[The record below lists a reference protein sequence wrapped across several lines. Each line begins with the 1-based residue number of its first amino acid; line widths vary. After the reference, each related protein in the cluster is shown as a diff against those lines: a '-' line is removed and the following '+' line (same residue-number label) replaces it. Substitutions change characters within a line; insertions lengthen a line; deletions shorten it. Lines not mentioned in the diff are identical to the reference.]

1 MELLNF
7 ILPIGLLCSFTQE
20 CPALWRDLPDPFLK
34 EDMTMDHPLH
44 FAFLIMGSEFESA
57 RHRSYFESTGN
68 LVTTI
73 GVPSLEA
80 ACEEARE
87 LAAEGI
93 ELIEVCGAFG
103 PEGAAAVA
111 QAAGDKVAVGYV
123 VHDPSQDEKFA
134 ALFG

>member
-1 MELLNF
+1 MTRTDVLDCAGRSVQWVSRRPCLLY
-7 ILPIGLLCSFTQE
+7 T
-20 CPALWRDLPDPFLK
+20 
-34 EDMTMDHPLH
+34 
-44 FAFLIMGSEFESA
+44 
-57 RHRSYFESTGN
+57 SYFESTGN

-80 ACEEARE
+80 ACEEARK

-123 VHDPSQDEKFA
+123 VRCV
-134 ALFG
+134 

>member
-1 MELLNF
+1 METEEGLQE
-7 ILPIGLLCSFTQE
+7 GLLQVWCGS
-20 CPALWRDLPDPFLK
+20 CPVPILFQ
-34 EDMTMDHPLH
+34 
-44 FAFLIMGSEFESA
+44 
-57 RHRSYFESTGN
+57 YFESTGN

-103 PEGAAAVA
+103 AEGAAAVA

>member
-1 MELLNF
+1 MVHL
-7 ILPIGLLCSFTQE
+7 
-20 CPALWRDLPDPFLK
+20 
-34 EDMTMDHPLH
+34 LH

-111 QAAGDKVAVGYV
+111 KAAGDKVAVGYV